1 MDEMKLGA
9 RNSAKDK
16 ERIATIKDAANSII
30 STADELQPDEEQTEV
45 VKGNLATMIPEF
57 HIIGETFV
65 KAAGDMELEVL
76 LVPFGGPDNGRDTDG
91 QFFSDKTNIQ
101 QEIYKTVPAYYYH
114 GYDPDGKPQGDPEV
128 IGMMHYDH
136 TDAKGHWYRA
146 VLDKTNQYAKRIWE
160 AAKKGLARA
169 SSGTIG
175 HIARAARDG
184 FIKLWPVVEGSL
196 IDEGEN
202 RHPANAYAVALPV
215 LKARQPDLLIPGEDG
230 STEAGDTALTDNATI
245 ETKTNKEIEMEEKD
259 VMKMVADELAKAK
272 AIEAEEAKKA
282 AEIQAE
288 IEKAVKAKEEELEKK
303 FAESNRLPS
312 NRAPYVKKYGD
323 TDAFDNL
330 DAGDAA
336 VLAGVVKSA
345 GKIPSEGLLKA
356 LSFKLDE
363 DKSEVGNH
371 GRKAMKAAGVKA
383 GEIDYS
389 TSSGYGDEWVGVA
402 YSSALW
408 NSIRGGSE
416 IISKIPAVEFPKG
429 VESMTLPLESTD
441 PVWYKVAENTTNGST
456 VGAPAPTITSSR
468 LATSNA
474 SLTLAKLGARVF
486 YTGELEESAMVP
498 FAAELRRQLAE
509 SGMEYL
515 ESAIIDGDNVADAS
529 TNINDIAGTPAASDW
544 FMVWDGFRVSPLVTT
559 TANSRSAAG
568 SLDITDFI
576 ETVKLMGTAGINGLD
591 QSKVGYIVDL
601 NTYYKT
607 MTLPEVLTRD
617 VYASPTIENGKLV
630 RLFGYPLYAS
640 GNMHK
645 ASSDRKANSAGKIDL
660 DTTTNNAYGAILAVR
675 FDQWKLGWMRHL
687 KLETTRFAASDST
700 EIVAQMRVGLKQRDT
715 EASAITYYVGV

>member
-1 MDEMKLGA
+1 MDNAKLGA

-30 STADELQPDEEQTEV
+30 ATADELQPEEETQ
-45 VKGNLATMIPEF
+45 VKGNLFVKLPDF
-57 HIIGETFV
+57 HVIGETMV

-76 LVPFGGPDNGRDTDG
+76 LVPFGGPDNGKDADG
-91 QFFSDKTNIQ
+91 QFFSPDTQ
-101 QEIYKTVPAYYYH
+101 TQHEIYKTIPAYYYH
-114 GYDPDGKPQGDPEV
+114 GFTPDGKPDGEPEV

-146 VLDKTNQYAKRIWE
+146 ILDKGNQCAKRIWE
-160 AAKKGLARA
+160 AAKNGLARA

-175 HIARAARDG
+175 YIARAARDG
-184 FIKLWPVVEGSL
+184 FIRLWPVVEGSL
-196 IDEGEN
+196 IDEGDN

-215 LKARQPDLLIPGEDG
+215 LKARQPDLVIPGEDEP
-230 STEAGDTALTDNATI
+230 TEAVDTALTDNATI
-245 ETKTNKEIEMEEKD
+245 ETKNNKEIEMEEKD
-259 VMKMVADELAKAK
+259 VLKLVADELAKSEATK
-272 AIEAEEAKKA
+272 AESVKKA
-282 AEIQAE
+282 AELQAE
-288 IEKAVKAKEEELEKK
+288 IDKAVKAKEEEMEKK
-303 FAESNRLPS
+303 FAESNRLPNS
-312 NRAPYVKKYGD
+312 APHVTKFAD
-323 TDAFDNL
+323 TDKFDYL
-330 DAGDAA
+330 DAADTATLIG
-336 VLAGVVKSA
+336 VLKSA
-345 GKIPSEGLLKA
+345 NKPVSESALKA
-356 LSFKLDE
+356 LSLKLEE
-363 DKSEVGNH
+363 DKSEVGVM
-371 GRKAMKAAGVKA
+371 GRKAMKAAGIKA

-389 TSSGYGDEWVGVA
+389 TSDGYGDQWVGVA

-416 IISKIPAVEFPKG
+416 IIGKIPAVEFPKG
-429 VESMTLPLESTD
+429 VESMTFPLESTD

-468 LATSNA
+468 LATANA

-515 ESAIIDGDNVADAS
+515 ESAIIDGDDAAGATTNV
-529 TNINDIAGTPAASDW
+529 NHIGGTPTSTDW
-544 FMVWDGFRVSPLVTT
+544 YLVWDGFRVSPLVTT

-568 SLDITDFI
+568 SLDITDYL
-576 ETVKLMGTAGINGLD
+576 ETVKLMGTAGLNGLD

-607 MTLPEVLTRD
+607 MSLPEVLTRD
-617 VYASPTIENGKLV
+617 VYSSPTIENGKLI

-640 GNMHK
+640 ANMHK
-645 ASSDRKANSAGKIDL
+645 ASSDRKANSAGKIDQ

-675 FDQWKLGWMRHL
+675 FDQWKLGWMRHI

-715 EASAITYYVGV
+715 EAAAITYYVGV

>member
-1 MDEMKLGA
+1 MDNAKLGA

-30 STADELQPDEEQTEV
+30 TTADELQPEEETQ
-45 VKGNLATMIPEF
+45 VKGNLFVKLPDF
-57 HIIGETFV
+57 HVIGETMV

-76 LVPFGGPDNGRDTDG
+76 LVPFGGPDNGKDTDG
-91 QFFSDKTNIQ
+91 QFFSPDTQ
-101 QEIYKTVPAYYYH
+101 TQHEIYKTIPAYYYH
-114 GYDPDGKPQGDPEV
+114 GFTPDGKPDGEPEV

-146 VLDKTNQYAKRIWE
+146 ILDKGNQYAKRIWE
-160 AAKKGLARA
+160 AAKNGLARA

-184 FIKLWPVVEGSL
+184 FIRLWPVVEGSL
-196 IDEGEN
+196 IDEGDN

-215 LKARQPDLLIPGEDG
+215 LKARQPDLVIPGEDEP
-230 STEAGDTALTDNATI
+230 TEAVDTALTDNATI
-245 ETKTNKEIEMEEKD
+245 EIKTNKETKMEEKD
-259 VMKMVADELAKAK
+259 VLKLVADELAKSEATK
-272 AIEAEEAKKA
+272 AESVKKA
-282 AEIQAE
+282 AELQAE
-288 IEKAVKAKEEELEKK
+288 IDKAVKAKEEEMEKK
-303 FAESNRLPS
+303 YAEANRLPNS
-312 NRAPYVKKYGD
+312 APHVTKFSD
-323 TDAFDNL
+323 TDKFDYL
-330 DAGDAA
+330 DAADTATLIG
-336 VLAGVVKSA
+336 VLKSA
-345 GKIPSEGLLKA
+345 NKPVSESALKA
-356 LSFKLDE
+356 LSLKLEE
-363 DKSEVGNH
+363 DKSEVGVM
-371 GRKAMKAAGVKA
+371 GRKAMKAAGIKA

-389 TSSGYGDEWVGVA
+389 TSDGYGDQWVGVA

-416 IISKIPAVEFPKG
+416 IIGKIPAVEFPKG
-429 VESMTLPLESTD
+429 VESMTFPLESTD

-468 LATSNA
+468 LATANA

-515 ESAIIDGDNVADAS
+515 ESAIIDGDDAAGATTNV
-529 TNINDIAGTPAASDW
+529 NHIGGTPTSTDW
-544 FMVWDGFRVSPLVTT
+544 YLVWDGFRVSPLVTT

-568 SLDITDFI
+568 SLDITDYL
-576 ETVKLMGTAGINGLD
+576 ETVKLMGTAGLNGLD

-607 MTLPEVLTRD
+607 MSLPEVLTRD
-617 VYASPTIENGKLV
+617 VYSSPTIENGKLI

-640 GNMHK
+640 ANMHK
-645 ASSDRKANSAGKIDL
+645 ASSDRKANSAGKIDQ

-675 FDQWKLGWMRHL
+675 FDQWKLGWMRHI

-715 EASAITYYVGV
+715 EAAAITYYVGV